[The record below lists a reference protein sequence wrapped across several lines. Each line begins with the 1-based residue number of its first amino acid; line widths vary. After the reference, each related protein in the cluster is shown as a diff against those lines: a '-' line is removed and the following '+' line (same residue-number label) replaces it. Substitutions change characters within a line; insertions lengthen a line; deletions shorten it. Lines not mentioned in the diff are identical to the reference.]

1 MDENPLPRWSCPA
14 LADELQAG
22 LARASDEVEAEQ
34 AVRGLDS
41 RSELSLHPL
50 IHGAWRDA
58 GYGVHPEQR
67 YPRDRGKRRRSE
79 GSRCDMVVT
88 PGQRPL
94 APDETQ
100 LGLFSPEAPV
110 APGDALWVEV
120 KVVAQFREL
129 TPNQAYAEAMQRP
142 VFQDLEKL
150 ASDPGIHH
158 AVVLLVLFT
167 ADLFTALHDLEVWA
181 ERAGEAGLRVGE
193 RELRSLLIGDR
204 VGNRCCTLALFSL
217 RADSHGG

>member
-79 GSRCDMVVT
+79 GSRCDLVLT
-88 PGQRPL
+88 PGGRPL
-94 APDETQ
+94 VSDETQ
-100 LGLFSPEAPV
+100 LGLFAPAAPV
-110 APGDALWVEV
+110 ALADALWVEV

-129 TPNQAYAEAMQRP
+129 MPNRAYEQALQQP
-142 VFQDLEKL
+142 VWKDVEKL
-150 ASDPGIHH
+150 ASDPGIAHSM
-158 AVVLLVLFT
+158 VLLLLFT
-167 ADLFTALHDLEVWA
+167 ADAATATHDLDVWA
-181 ERAGEAGLRVGE
+181 WRAGELGLPLRP
-193 RELRSLLIGDR
+193 REQRSVPIGDR
-204 VGNRCCTLALFSL
+204 VGHRLCTLALFPL
-217 RADSHGG
+217 ARPAL